1 MLKALRSLSLGDHTF
16 AAGEVIPTEVQDS
29 LPAGRV
35 AVLKSQRLAEER
47 SDEQLAQQVEELT
60 DRVERLERK
69 LNTQP
74 KRARKAKVA

>member
-1 MLKALRSLSLGDHTF
+1 MLRALRKLSLGEHTF
-16 AAGEVIPTEVQDS
+16 EAGEVIPVEVQDS
-29 LPAGRV
+29 LPVGRV

-47 SDEQLAQQVEELT
+47 TDEQFAQQVEDLT

-74 KRARKAKVA
+74 KRARKAVAA